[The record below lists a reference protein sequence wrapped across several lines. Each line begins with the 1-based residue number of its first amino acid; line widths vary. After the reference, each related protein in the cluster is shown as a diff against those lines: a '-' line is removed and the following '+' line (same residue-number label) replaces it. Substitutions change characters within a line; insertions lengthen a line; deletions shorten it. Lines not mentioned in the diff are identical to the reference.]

1 MSARPLRL
9 SRRVRNV
16 LLLQAAIAA
25 VLMVSGTFIGSRLLS
40 ESLLRDRVQTEA
52 VHLWDALDR
61 DPQAPLPQGFG
72 YEAYFVADGRQ
83 PDAVPPQLRVLAPGF
98 HRLAGPSQMA
108 YVGERAQGRL
118 YLRVSRALPDKLVLW
133 TAMLAGVLSLLG
145 IGTITWMTSRR
156 FHRLLRPMVELSRV
170 AERWRPES
178 DMPSALRE
186 LSTGS
191 APIDEVERL
200 RKAMVDMTERMDA
213 YIARERHFTRD
224 ASHELRTPLT
234 VVRMASD
241 LLSVEPNLS
250 ARGQRAVGRIDQVS
264 REMEGLVEAF
274 LVLAR
279 GPDVPVDYDEVD
291 VAQVAADAVEVARQQ
306 LADRPVSIALDL
318 RAQPLVEAPPRVL
331 GVILGQLLENACAF
345 TESGSITVVVQPD
358 AVEIIDTG
366 IGMEPDTLARV
377 FDPFFRADISTHAA
391 KGLGLN
397 VVQRLA
403 ERIRW
408 HVDLES
414 RPGAGTTAILRFGGA

>member
-1 MSARPLRL
+1 MSTRPLRL

-16 LLLQAAIAA
+16 LLLQAVIAG
-25 VLMVSGTFIGSRLLS
+25 VLMIVGTYLGSRVLT

-52 VHLWDALDR
+52 THLWDALGR

-72 YEAYFVADGRQ
+72 YEAYFVPDGAQ
-83 PDAVPPQLRVLAPGF
+83 PDGVPPQLRVLAPGF
-98 HRLAGPSQMA
+98 HRLAGASRMA
-108 YVGERAQGRL
+108 YVGERANGRL
-118 YLRVSRALPDKLVLW
+118 YLRVSRALPDQLVLW
-133 TAMLAGVLSLLG
+133 TAMLAGLLSLLG
-145 IGTITWMTSRR
+145 IGTITWMTNRR
-156 FHRLLRPMVELSRV
+156 FNRLLNPIVELSRV

-178 DMPSALRE
+178 DFTGTLRSMSE
-186 LSTGS
+186 GE
-191 APIDEVERL
+191 APIAEVNRL

-213 YIARERHFTRD
+213 YLAREHHFTRD

-241 LLSVEPNLS
+241 LLRTEPNLTP
-250 ARGQRAVGRIDQVS
+250 RGQRAVGRIDQVS

-279 GPDVPVDYDEVD
+279 APDAPIDQDEVD
-291 VAQVAADAVEVARQQ
+291 VAQVAADAVEVARRQ
-306 LADRPVSIALDL
+306 LGERPVSIALEA
-318 RAQPLVEAPPRVL
+318 RAHPLVEAPPRVL

-345 TESGSITVVVQPD
+345 TESGSITVVVGPD

-366 IGMEPDTLARV
+366 IGMDPVTLARA
-377 FDPFFRADISTHAA
+377 FDPFFRADISAHAA

-403 ERIRW
+403 ERVNW
-408 HVDLES
+408 HVGLSS
-414 RPGAGTTAILRFGGA
+414 RPDVGTIATLHFGGT